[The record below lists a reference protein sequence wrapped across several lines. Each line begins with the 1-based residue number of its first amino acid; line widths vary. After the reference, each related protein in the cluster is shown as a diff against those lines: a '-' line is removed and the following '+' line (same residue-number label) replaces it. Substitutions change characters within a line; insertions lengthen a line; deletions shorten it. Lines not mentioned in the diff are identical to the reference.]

1 MVYQVTILVTVAAI
15 MILVP
20 ITYFHSFPAQGAST
34 KAPLV
39 FILPR
44 LHPAKIQ
51 SVIHPPGANTT
62 TGANMTGNTT
72 SASNMTGTAGN
83 VTGANMTG
91 ANMTAAH
98 GSSIQTTSPA
108 GVKCGGHMLTS
119 AGRQT
124 VICH

>member
-1 MVYQVTILVTVAAI
+1 MTYQVTIIVTVAAI

-20 ITYFHSFPAQGAST
+20 MTYFPAFPAQGAST
-34 KAPLV
+34 KASLV
-39 FILPR
+39 FIPPR
-44 LHPAKIQ
+44 PHPAKIQ

-62 TGANMTGNTT
+62 TGANVTGNTT
-72 SASNMTGTAGN
+72 SASNMTGAAGN
-83 VTGANMTG
+83 ATG

-108 GVKCGGHMLTS
+108 GVKCGGHILTS

>member
-1 MVYQVTILVTVAAI
+1 MVNREISIIIAIAVI
-15 MILVP
+15 MILIPV
-20 ITYFHSFPAQGAST
+20 TYSPTFPAQGAST

-39 FILPR
+39 FIPPR
-44 LHPAKIQ
+44 PNPAKIQ
-51 SVIHPPGANTT
+51 SVIHPSGANTT
-62 TGANMTGNTT
+62 TGANTTGNTT
-72 SASNMTGTAGN
+72 SASNMTGAAGN
-83 VTGANMTG
+83 ATG

-108 GVKCGGHMLTS
+108 GVKCGGHILTS